1 MLATNTNMGHFCG
14 IVLGLMGHLVTGQV
28 LDGAGGLQGWMER
41 MENLPGVSFSES
53 FMFSHDWKYHI
64 ISDPTNLIGTLKGS
78 IPNDAADLMQS
89 NYVKVS
95 KYLSS
100 RPDVVGVGENPR
112 LQPKI

>member
-1 MLATNTNMGHFCG
+1 MNM
-14 IVLGLMGHLVTGQV
+14 
-28 LDGAGGLQGWMER
+28 
-41 MENLPGVSFSES
+41 
-53 FMFSHDWKYHI
+53 K
-64 ISDPTNLIGTLKGS
+64 SDPTNLIGTLKGSSS